1 MKISIITPTFNSVK
15 TISDTIESIVT
26 QTHQD
31 IEYIIIDGGSTDG
44 TLAII
49 EDYIKKFN
57 IQFISEPDQGLYD
70 AMNKG
75 IRLATGEIVGILNSD
90 DFYKDEKV
98 LEKVVACFNNDPKID
113 GCYGDLEFVDEQD
126 KSKIVRT
133 WRSGKYREGKLNNGW
148 IIPHPT
154 FFVKNEI
161 YKKFGDFNLSF
172 KIAADYEFLLRMLK
186 IKRINVGYIPEILVC
201 MRTGGKSGKNLTQR
215 KLGWQEL
222 KRAWTVNNLKVPRL
236 FILRRVLFKIG
247 QYL

>member
-98 LEKVVACFNNDPKID
+98 LEKVVACFTNDPKID

-161 YKKFGDFNLSF
+161 YKKFGDFNLSL

-186 IKRINVGYIPEILVC
+186 IKRINIDYIPEILVC
-201 MRTGGKSGKNLTQR
+201 MRTGGKSGKNIEQR
-215 KLGWQEL
+215 KKGWQEL
-222 KRAWTVNNLKVPRL
+222 KMAWDVNNLKVPRF
-236 FILRRVLFKIG
+236 FIFRRILFKIG